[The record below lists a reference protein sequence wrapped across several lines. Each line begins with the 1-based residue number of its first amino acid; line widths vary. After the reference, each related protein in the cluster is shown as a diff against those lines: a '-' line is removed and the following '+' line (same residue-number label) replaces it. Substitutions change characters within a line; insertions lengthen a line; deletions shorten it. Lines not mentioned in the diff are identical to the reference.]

1 MAGVR
6 VCCADLHFSE
16 RFFHNL
22 FLSNP
27 FTTAY
32 IVFLSLPLLHLFSR
46 LKLTTT
52 SVAPNSWAAISLW
65 RRFFALQEA
74 ELEERQETI
83 LKALEEAVRASEAD
97 ASNDKNNKSNNNPSA
112 IQEDAWK
119 ESQRLFYYRLQHTGG
134 AQDPL
139 STGSIRPAFQSAR
152 GRTARREDWG
162 LTDAQTECHGPFL
175 GVPSGNDGEF
185 VHVAQ

>member
-1 MAGVR
+1 MASKIFLMLEILGARMAG
-6 VCCADLHFSE
+6 
-16 RFFHNL
+16 
-22 FLSNP
+22 
-27 FTTAY
+27 
-32 IVFLSLPLLHLFSR
+32 
-46 LKLTTT
+46 LTTT

-83 LKALEEAVRASEAD
+83 LKALEEAVRESEAD
-97 ASNDKNNKSNNNPSA
+97 AAKKGNDHKNNNDDSSSNSN
-112 IQEDAWK
+112 QKEDVWK

-139 STGSIRPAFQSAR
+139 STGSIRPAFQSVR
-152 GRTARREDWG
+152 GRTMRREDWG
-162 LTDAQTECHGPFL
+162 LTDAPPPRRPTEPFL
-175 GVPSGNDGEF
+175 GVPSGRGDGEY